1 VAVLPE
7 VFYQRRANRGL
18 ENVAIS
24 PDGKTAVT
32 FMQSPM
38 GKSTNSSVVHSAV
51 LDISDVQAPKLTAVY
66 LYLGEDKGGG
76 LQLMHVC
83 QQGPVC
89 LCGWLGARWL
99 LACLLAILIQ
109 FVWPYDAAASLAS
122 VLLLQQTLAA
132 ASANA
137 LRAVRSGRLGSK
149 LYVDWC

>member
-1 VAVLPE
+1 MAVLPE

-38 GKSTNSSVVHSAV
+38 GKATNSSVVHSAV

-76 LQLMHVC
+76 PWPAVTAAEHALLPA
-83 QQGPVC
+83 GTG
-89 LCGWLGARWL
+89 LSLL
-99 LACLLAILIQ
+99 LAVLSLLFMMMQ
-109 FVWPYDAAASLAS
+109 P
-122 VLLLQQTLAA
+122 
-132 ASANA
+132 
-137 LRAVRSGRLGSK
+137 
-149 LYVDWC
+149 